1 MRITRVMEATSANK
15 DTHTHKAYKMAYA
28 HVMDEHMAERRPN
41 HVVMDLFARTCP
53 WGDIRNDLNPE
64 YLKTGQTNMN
74 RDALE
79 LASEWQTSSV
89 DVILFDPPFS
99 SRQDA
104 DKYGGDLDASLWTN
118 PKYMS
123 DLGKEMYRILEPGG
137 YVIKCGYNSNAPDN
151 RFTFVK
157 GYLSYYGGCRQD
169 VIFTI
174 WKKNDTTLAQYF
186 D

>member
-1 MRITRVMEATSANK
+1 MSQFMRVMESTCASK
-15 DTHTHKAYKMAYA
+15 DTHTHKGFKMAYS
-28 HVMDEHMAERRPN
+28 HVMDEYWRRREN

-53 WGDIRNDLNPE
+53 WGDIRNDLNPQ
-64 YLKTGQTNMN
+64 YLKSGHTNMN
-74 RDALE
+74 RDALD
-79 LASEWQTSSV
+79 LVTEWQTASV

-118 PKYMS
+118 PKYMA
-123 DLGKEMYRILEPGG
+123 DIGKEMYRILEPGG
-137 YVIKCGYNSNAPDN
+137 YVIKCGYNSNAPDS
-151 RFTFVK
+151 RFTFVR
-157 GYLSYYGGCRQD
+157 GYVSYYGGCRQD

-174 WKKNDTTLAQYF
+174 WKKNDTTLTQYF